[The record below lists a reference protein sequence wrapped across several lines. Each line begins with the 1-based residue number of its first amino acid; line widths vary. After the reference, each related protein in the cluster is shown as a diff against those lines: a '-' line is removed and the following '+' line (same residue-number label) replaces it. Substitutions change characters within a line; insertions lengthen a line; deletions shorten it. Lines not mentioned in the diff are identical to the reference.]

1 MCKERKFFISCWVAT
16 MAAVQPLKITAIL
29 LVQCENHF
37 DTLHKYIL
45 QIFHWGLDPSG
56 VGRAVAEVAASCCFW
71 PFDLH
76 TGNVVVRGG
85 TVATG
90 FRLAL
95 SPSIT
100 VGPAVLVV
108 PVAEEAARCCFWPVV
123 VRSGTVAIGFG
134 LAWSLSITVGCAG
147 SPSKSCCN
155 GDSTCSYTISH
166 TRRRLLCPQC
176 PLSPTPPQF

>member
-1 MCKERKFFISCWVAT
+1 MRIILIPYTNTFYQFYFGDSIP
-16 MAAVQPLKITAIL
+16 AV
-29 LVQCENHF
+29 LVE
-37 DTLHKYIL
+37 
-45 QIFHWGLDPSG
+45 P
-56 VGRAVAEVAASCCFW
+56 VAEVAASCCFW

-108 PVAEEAARCCFWPVV
+108 PVAEVAARCCFWPVV
-123 VRSGTVAIGFG
+123 VRGGTMAIGFG
-134 LAWSLSITVGCAG
+134 LAWSPSITVGCAG
-147 SPSKSCCN
+147 SPAASCCSN
-155 GDSTCSYTISH
+155 GDSTC
-166 TRRRLLCPQC
+166 
-176 PLSPTPPQF
+176 